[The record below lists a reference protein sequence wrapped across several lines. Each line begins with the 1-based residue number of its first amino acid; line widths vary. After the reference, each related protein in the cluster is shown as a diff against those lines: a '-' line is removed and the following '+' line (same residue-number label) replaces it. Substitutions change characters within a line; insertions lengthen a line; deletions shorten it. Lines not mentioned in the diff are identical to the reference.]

1 MSFLYMAYG
10 VAMLLAMMLCMFVL
24 TLLGNFMLSKDQL
37 NNVITPL
44 FFVGLAVVGLVNIR
58 RAPEKK
64 YINALLLSLILVALM
79 GIFIYISGYI
89 PKNFHQFMITSFLS
103 LQLGSVMYFIA
114 SKLKNSNAN

>member
-10 VAMLLAMMLCMFVL
+10 VAMLLAMMLCMFFL

-89 PKNFHQFMITSFLS
+89 PKNFHQFMIISFLS

-114 SKLKNSNAN
+114 STLKNSNAN